1 MRRKVRK
8 SSLSHKGSRLTRE
21 ARHTGKAVL
30 GLTPFGTPITIHD
43 IAKGTPRLVRA
54 TRGYCN
60 ALINEAKRTVKR
72 RVQRKLRLA

>member
-1 MRRKVRK
+1 MRRKEHK

-30 GLTPFGTPITIHD
+30 GLTPLGTPITILD

-54 TRGYCN
+54 TRVYSN
-60 ALINEAKRTVKR
+60 ALISEAKRTIKR
-72 RVQRKLRLA
+72 RVQRNLHLT